1 MDLKNLN
8 DIVIFDLEGILHQ
21 EELKQIGELI
31 QKLMCENQ
39 FNFIM
44 NFRKVRHLDYKGLW
58 SLVDRRERLRAYNG
72 DLKLVGLSPYL
83 HDILRFCGVEGSFP
97 VYRSER
103 EAIRSFRQGIIN
115 RG

>member
-1 MDLKNLN
+1 MSLKNLDN
-8 DIVIFDLEGILHQ
+8 IVIFDLEGILHK
-21 EELKQIGELI
+21 EELNQIGELI
-31 QKLMCENQ
+31 QKLMRENR

-44 NFRKVRHLDYKGLW
+44 NFRRVRHLDYKGLW
-58 SLVDRRERLRAYNG
+58 SLVDRRERLKAYNG

-83 HDILRFCGVEGSFP
+83 HDIFRFCGVEGAFP

-103 EAIRSFRQGIIN
+103 EAIRSFKEENIR